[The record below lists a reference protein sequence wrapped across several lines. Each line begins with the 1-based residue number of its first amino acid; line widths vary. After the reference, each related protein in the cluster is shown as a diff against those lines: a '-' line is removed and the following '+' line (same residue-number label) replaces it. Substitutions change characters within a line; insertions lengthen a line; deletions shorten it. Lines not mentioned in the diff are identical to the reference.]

1 MKKQNHSH
9 HSYDFISR
17 HNQLMSMDPL
27 PAFLAAVILVSLLV
41 PKLGPFLSL
50 VLSSIVYGLATGMGL
65 QTIDFIATGLGKIF
79 SSLAVVVF
87 SGAVLAEYLRK
98 TGAIDRIVADLL
110 GISQKGLFVSGGAGY
125 LISLPVMCSITAFMI
140 LEPVVSCLGRQTEG
154 GSRRL
159 LFMTAVC
166 SVISFN
172 LIYPSPVMV
181 SLAVSL
187 DVEAGDLLI
196 LGIPI
201 SLLLFTLA
209 YIYMSRMPSE
219 NVEMEQCLVPRI
231 SRARAWLPLLLPMAL
246 ILLGVVLGAAPEDGG
261 NIIAGFIGNPG
272 MALLL
277 GALVC
282 LTLAREKIQEMVH
295 TATRRSG
302 TILLDL
308 CGAGAFGYVVAQSGL
323 GQEIY
328 SLGQALPILVLPFL
342 VSSILQM
349 AQGSRV
355 VTAVVAAEVLAG
367 YPLDGL
373 TLALLISA
381 GAFMFSYVSDPYF
394 WLIKESTRADM
405 GEMARGYTLP
415 LSIMGLVA
423 FAAAAVYFTIA
434 I

>member
-1 MKKQNHSH
+1 
-9 HSYDFISR
+9 
-17 HNQLMSMDPL
+17 MDPL

-50 VLSSIVYGLATGMGL
+50 VVSAMLYGLLVGMGSD
-65 QTIDFIATGLGKIF
+65 TMSYIAEGLGRIF

-87 SGAVLAEYLRK
+87 AGAVLAEYLRK

-110 GISQKGLFVSGGAGY
+110 RLSQNGLLVSGIAGY
-125 LISLPVMCSITAFMI
+125 LISLPVMCSITAYVI

-154 GSRRL
+154 GGRRL
-159 LFMTAVC
+159 LFMTAVA
-166 SVISFN
+166 SVVSFN

-181 SLAVSL
+181 SLAGSL
-187 DVEAGDLLI
+187 DVEAGGLLA
-196 LGIPI
+196 LGVPV
-201 SLLLFTLA
+201 SLLLFAAA
-209 YIYMSRMPSE
+209 YVYMLRLPSE
-219 NVEMEQCLVPRI
+219 KAEPAQCLVPVI
-231 SRARAWLPLLLPMAL
+231 SRSRAWLPLLLPMGL
-246 ILLGVVLGAAPEDGG
+246 ILMGLLLDGAWAK
-261 NIIAGFIGNPG
+261 FIGNPSV
-272 MALLL
+272 ALLL
-277 GALVC
+277 GAMVC

-342 VSSILQM
+342 VSSVLQL

-355 VTAVVAAEVLAG
+355 VTAVVAAQVLAD
-367 YPLDGL
+367 YPMDGI

-394 WLIKESTRADM
+394 WLIKESTGASM
-405 GEMARGYTLP
+405 GEMVRGYTIP
-415 LSIMGLVA
+415 LSLMGLLA
-423 FAAAAVYFTIA
+423 FVAAAIYSTFF
-434 I
+434 

>member
-1 MKKQNHSH
+1 
-9 HSYDFISR
+9 
-17 HNQLMSMDPL
+17 MDPL
-27 PAFLAAVILVSLLV
+27 PAFLAAVVLVSLLV

-50 VLSSIVYGLATGMGL
+50 VVSAILYGLIVGMGSN
-65 QTIDFIATGLGKIF
+65 TMGYIAEGLGNIF

-87 SGAVLAEYLRK
+87 AGAVLAEYLRK

-110 GISQKGLFVSGGAGY
+110 RLSQNGLLVSGIAGY
-125 LISLPVMCSITAFMI
+125 LISLPVMCSITAYMI
-140 LEPVVSCLGRQTEG
+140 LEPVVSCLGKQTEG

-159 LFMTAVC
+159 LFMTAVA

-172 LIYPSPVMV
+172 LVYPSPVMV
-181 SLAVSL
+181 SLTGSL
-187 DVEAGDLLI
+187 NIEAGDVLA
-196 LGIPI
+196 LGVPV
-201 SLLLFTLA
+201 SLLLFAAA
-209 YIYMSRMPSE
+209 YIYMRRMPSE
-219 NVEMEQCLVPRI
+219 KAEPAQCLVPVI
-231 SRARAWLPLLLPMAL
+231 SRSRAWFPLLLPMGL
-246 ILLGVVLGAAPEDGG
+246 ILMGLLIGG
-261 NIIAGFIGNPG
+261 EWAKFIGSPSI
-272 MALLL
+272 ALLL
-277 GALVC
+277 GAIVC
-282 LTLAREKIQEMVH
+282 LALARQKIQEMVH

-342 VSSILQM
+342 VSSVLQL

-355 VTAVVAAEVLAG
+355 VTAVVAAQVLAG
-367 YPLDGL
+367 YPMDGI

-394 WLIKESTRADM
+394 WLIKESTGASM
-405 GEMARGYTLP
+405 SEMVRGYTVP
-415 LSIMGLVA
+415 LSLMGLLA
-423 FAAAAVYFTIA
+423 FVAAAVYSTLA

>member
-1 MKKQNHSH
+1 M
-9 HSYDFISR
+9 
-17 HNQLMSMDPL
+17 
-27 PAFLAAVILVSLLV
+27 
-41 PKLGPFLSL
+41 GPFLSL
-50 VLSSIVYGLATGMGL
+50 VLSAILYGLLVGMGSD
-65 QTIDFIATGLGKIF
+65 TMGFIATGLGRIF

-98 TGAIDRIVADLL
+98 TGAIDRIVADLQ
-110 GISQKGLFVSGGAGY
+110 GISKNGLLVSGSAGY

-140 LEPVVSCLGRQTEG
+140 LEPVVNCLGRQTGG

-159 LFMTAVC
+159 LFMTAVA

-181 SLAVSL
+181 SLAGSL
-187 DVEAGDLLI
+187 DVAAGDLLS
-196 LGIPI
+196 LGVPI
-201 SLLLFTLA
+201 SLLLFALA
-209 YIYMSRMPSE
+209 YIYMSRLPSE
-219 NVEMEQCLVPRI
+219 EASRAQCLVPEI
-231 SRARAWLPLLLPMAL
+231 SRPRAWLPLLLPMGL
-246 ILLGVVLGAAPEDGG
+246 ILIGVVLEAVPADGNNG
-261 NIIAGFIGNPG
+261 ITGFISNPG

-282 LTLAREKIQEMVH
+282 LALAREKIQEMVH

-328 SLGQALPILVLPFL
+328 SLGLALPILVLPFL
-342 VSSILQM
+342 VSSVLQL

-355 VTAVVAAEVLAG
+355 VTAVVAAQVLVD

-373 TLALLISA
+373 TMALLISA

-394 WLIKESTRADM
+394 WLIKESTGANM
-405 GEMARGYTLP
+405 GEMVRGYTLP
-415 LSIMGLVA
+415 LSLMGLAA
-423 FAAAAVYFTIA
+423 FVAAAIYSALA